1 MSASL
6 QSQILDAVVATLG
19 GEQQNVFRCQMEKF
33 GPDDLPADN
42 VMPEDEKPEYNDNV
56 SIDLLHRFTVR
67 HVVAAA
73 NAVDVA
79 VDARYVRAQQLL
91 LADSTLG
98 GLVTYLRYLGRI
110 WDFESGG
117 QEYVTLVVTYGV
129 EFSTSRLDPSLA
141 GY

>member
-19 GEQQNVFRCQMEKF
+19 GEQQNVFRCQMEDF

-42 VMPEDEKPEYNDNV
+42 VMPEDEQAEYVDNA
-56 SIDLLHRFTVR
+56 SLDLLHRFTVR
-67 HVVAAA
+67 HSAATA
-73 NAVDVA
+73 DAVDVA

-91 LADSTLG
+91 FADPTLG
-98 GLVTYLRYLGRI
+98 GLVTYLRYVGRK
-110 WDFESGG
+110 WELEKGKL
-117 QEYVTLVVTYGV
+117 EYVTLVVTYQV
-129 EFSTSRLDPSLA
+129 QFSTSRLDPSLA